1 MKALNMFIVELDKP
15 INDTIS
21 TKSGI
26 ELYID
31 TKYEGGEFKYRVTDG
46 PVIATPAKFKTK
58 VKKGDRLYF
67 HHLVVMQGGQKLT
80 GMDNSYFVKYDPD
93 HAVNNQ
99 AIAYKTKS
107 GHIHPLDGWSLLS
120 PVEEEKPRS
129 SSLEIVS
136 LSETLPTKGR
146 VAFNSKDLKAIG
158 VKKGDIV
165 CFKENRDYRIKI
177 DGVEYYRTRV
187 EDLMYVEEEVHND

>member
-67 HHLVVMQGGQKLT
+67 HHLLLKKKNLE
-80 GMDNSYFVKYDPD
+80 
-93 HAVNNQ
+93 
-99 AIAYKTKS
+99 AIA
-107 GHIHPLDGWSLLS
+107 
-120 PVEEEKPRS
+120 
-129 SSLEIVS
+129 
-136 LSETLPTKGR
+136 
-146 VAFNSKDLKAIG
+146 
-158 VKKGDIV
+158 
-165 CFKENRDYRIKI
+165 
-177 DGVEYYRTRV
+177 
-187 EDLMYVEEEVHND
+187 